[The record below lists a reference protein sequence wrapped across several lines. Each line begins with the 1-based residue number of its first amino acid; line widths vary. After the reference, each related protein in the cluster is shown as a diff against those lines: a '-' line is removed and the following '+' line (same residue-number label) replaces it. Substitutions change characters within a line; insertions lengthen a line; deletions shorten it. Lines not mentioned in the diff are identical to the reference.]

1 MKTVYMYAL
10 GESGGTEGAFKK
22 AIVWAWKE
30 SLRCGMLSTVRCSQ
44 RKFIGSVQTSN
55 KI

>member
-1 MKTVYMYAL
+1 MTAYMYAL
-10 GESGGTEGAFKK
+10 GESRGTEGAFKK
-22 AIVWAWKE
+22 SHCVGMERK
-30 SLRCGMLSTVRCSQ
+30 SPRCGMLWKVCCSQ